1 MRYPLFA
8 MSIALAIGAVTAGG
22 TQATDPTLLAGLSG
36 VTVVDTGTFVVT
48 DAGPFDRQE
57 TFEVLRR
64 RDGGYTLVNTI
75 TATSG
80 AYRVQGRFDFDG
92 AWNAQDVF
100 GIGLY
105 KERPVAIAMRR
116 AGKRV
121 DITVTPVDGT
131 DPAPQ
136 RLTSAC
142 DPSCFIDMSPAILP
156 MFVMTRHYDFTK
168 GGEQRFLWA
177 GQDLDQGRTADGN
190 VVQLRFEGQR
200 AVKPATGP
208 ELQLRHFTFVESI
221 PLPGGGSFK
230 MNFDLWT
237 DLEHA
242 PLAFRAQSP
251 GGRPGGIFGI
261 RRGHEDLRDALRR

>member
-1 MRYPLFA
+1 MTPRFA
-8 MSIALAIGAVTAGG
+8 AALLAALACPIAAAPA
-22 TQATDPTLLAGLSG
+22 ATDPTLLAGLSG
-36 VTVVDTGTFVVT
+36 VAIVDTGTFVVT
-48 DAGPFDRQE
+48 DAGPFDRHE

-64 RDGGYTLVNTI
+64 RDGGYTLVNSI
-75 TATSG
+75 TATNG

-92 AWNAQDVF
+92 AWNAQNAV

-116 AGKRV
+116 SGKRV

-156 MFVMTRHYDFTK
+156 MFVMTRHYDLAK

-190 VVQLRFEGQR
+190 VVQLRFAGQR
-200 AVKPATGP
+200 AVRRAGGA
-208 ELQLRHFTFVESI
+208 ELQVRHFTFVESI
-221 PLPGGGSFK
+221 PLPQGGAFK

-261 RRGHEDLRDALRR
+261 RRGHEDLRDALRG

>member
-1 MRYPLFA
+1 VKLARVAAL
-8 MSIALAIGAVTAGG
+8 IAFVSGLATA
-22 TQATDPTLLAGLSG
+22 ATDPGIFAGLSG
-36 VTVVDTGTFVVT
+36 VAVVDTGTFVVT

-64 RDGGYTLVNTI
+64 RDGGYTLVNSI

-105 KERPVAIAMRR
+105 KDRPVAIAMRR

-156 MFVMTRHYDFTK
+156 MFVMTRHYDFAK

-177 GQDLDQGRTADGN
+177 GQDLDQGRTASGN
-190 VVQLRFEGQR
+190 VVQLRFQGQR
-200 AVKPATGP
+200 AVKRSIGAD
-208 ELQLRHFTFVESI
+208 LQVRHFTFVESI
-221 PLPGGGSFK
+221 PLPGGGSFS

-242 PLAFRAQSP
+242 PLAFRAQAP

-261 RRGHEDLRDALRR
+261 RRSHEDLRAALRG